1 MVAEKVYY
9 KCIINVIISIIIT
22 EVFKLDFNV
31 IDIGLCGVAVVI
43 GIVYFITK
51 VTANILIVLNDAHF
65 IALGA

>member
-9 KCIINVIISIIIT
+9 KCINNVIISIIIT